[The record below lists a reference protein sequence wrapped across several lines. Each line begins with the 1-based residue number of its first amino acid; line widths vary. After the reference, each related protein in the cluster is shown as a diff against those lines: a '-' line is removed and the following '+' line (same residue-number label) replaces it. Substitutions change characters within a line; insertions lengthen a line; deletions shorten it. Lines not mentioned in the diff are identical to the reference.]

1 MNHADLILALLPL
14 PYARMGQ
21 LASEATAEGAALDG
35 VLERAAA
42 LQTEI
47 SPATASE
54 MLADWE
60 ASLGLPD
67 ACAPAA
73 QTVAQRRV
81 AADARWREV
90 GGQSRRYFI
99 GLAASRGYAITL
111 AEPMAHNWRVTVPE
125 TALVTRFRA
134 GSKAGSPL
142 RTWQRHPLTCTFMRD
157 KPAHTRLWI
166 AFPGFIDEPWLI
178 AAVITDGEASV
189 EDAVDLLHT
198 TLHTTMP
205 QNWS

>member
-14 PYARMGQ
+14 PYTRLGRV
-21 LASEATAEGAALDG
+21 ASEAVAESAALDG

-42 LQTEI
+42 LQAEI

-60 ASLGLPD
+60 VSLGLPD

-111 AEPMAHNWRVTVPE
+111 AEPAPHNWRVTVPE
-125 TALVTRFRA
+125 TALVTRFRV
-134 GSKAGSPL
+134 GSKAGTPL
-142 RTWQRHPLTCTFMRD
+142 RTWQRHPLTCTFMRA

-166 AFPGFIDEPWLI
+166 AFPGFIDEPWLVAVVRSDGETSVE
-178 AAVITDGEASV
+178 AAVG
-189 EDAVDLLHT
+189 LLHM

-205 QNWS
+205 QTWN

>member
-21 LASEATAEGAALDG
+21 MASEAVAEGNALDD

-42 LQTEI
+42 LQIEI

-67 ACAPAA
+67 GCAPAA
-73 QTVAQRRV
+73 QTVAQRRL

-99 GLAASRGYAITL
+99 NLAASRGYAITL
-111 AEPMAHNWRVTVPE
+111 TEPTPNNWQITVPE
-125 TALVTRFRA
+125 TALVTRFRV

-142 RTWQRHPLTCTFMRD
+142 RTWQRHPLTCTFMRA

-166 AFPGFIDEPWLI
+166 AFPGFIDDPWLV
-178 AAVITDGEASV
+178 AAVRSDGEESV
-189 EDAVDLLHT
+189 DAAVGLLHT
-198 TLHTTMP
+198 TLYTTMP
-205 QNWS
+205 QNWN